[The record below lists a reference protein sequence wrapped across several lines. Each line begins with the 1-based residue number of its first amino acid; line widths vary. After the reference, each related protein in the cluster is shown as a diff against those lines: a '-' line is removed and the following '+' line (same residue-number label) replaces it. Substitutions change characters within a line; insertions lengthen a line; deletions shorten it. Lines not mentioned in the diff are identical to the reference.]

1 MAKFSV
7 EATGVEVESGATM
20 ERRRSERAEFL
31 VRVNYSTV
39 DELFSE
45 FSRDIN
51 EGGLFIETDNPRPAG
66 TLVSMF
72 FTLPGSDE
80 PIETL
85 GRVVRLSEGDAEEP
99 PGMGIE
105 FDDLTA
111 EARIRI
117 DALIRA
123 LRSGKAP
130 ALAAAK
136 ASAQ

>member
-51 EGGLFIETDNPRPAG
+51 EGGLFIETDTPRPAG